1 VLKNRLIPIIIL
13 KDGLIVQS
21 FNFKRF
27 LPIGKL
33 KTAID
38 FFVNWDVDEIVIL
51 DIDATKQDRGP
62 KLEVIKQASRE
73 CFVPLTIGGGIR
85 SMGDIKDVLRSG
97 ADKISINTYAV
108 ENPKFI
114 TDAAVRFGN
123 QCITVSI
130 DVMKVSNQYNVFI
143 RNGKVDTGIEASD
156 WAKKLEFLG
165 AGEILINSIE
175 RDGSRKGYDL
185 KLLNLISSNVNI
197 PVIACGGVGDMR
209 HLVSGILDGRCQA
222 VAAANIFQHTEHSTI
237 AAKAIM
243 NKLGAQV
250 RLSSDVKYEDFDFDI
265 FGRPI

>member
-13 KDGLIVQS
+13 KDDLIVQS

-51 DIDATKQDRGP
+51 DIDATKQDRRP
-62 KLEVIKQASRE
+62 KLDVIMRASRE

-85 SMGDIKDVLRSG
+85 SVSDIKDVLRAG
-97 ADKISINTYAV
+97 ADKISINSYAV

-123 QCITVSI
+123 QSITVSI
-130 DVMKVSNQYNVFI
+130 DAMKVSNEYNVFI
-143 RNGKVDTGIEASD
+143 RNGKIDTGIKVSD
-156 WAKKLEFLG
+156 WAKKLERLG

-175 RDGSRKGYDL
+175 RDGSREGYDL

-197 PVIACGGVGDMR
+197 PVIACGGVGNMR
-209 HLVSGILDGRCQA
+209 HLVSGIVDGHCQA

-237 AAKAIM
+237 AAKAMM
-243 NKLGAQV
+243 NKLGAPV
-250 RLSSDVKYEDFDFDI
+250 RLSSDVKYENFDFDD

>member
-1 VLKNRLIPIIIL
+1 MLKNRLIPIIIL
-13 KDGLIVQS
+13 KDDLIVQS

-51 DIDATKQDRGP
+51 DIDATKQDRRP
-62 KLEVIKQASRE
+62 KLDVIKRASRE

-85 SMGDIKDVLRSG
+85 SVSDIKDVLRAG
-97 ADKISINTYAV
+97 ADKISINSYAV

-123 QCITVSI
+123 QSITVSI
-130 DVMKVSNQYNVFI
+130 DAMKVFEDYHVFI
-143 RNGKVDTGIEASD
+143 KNGKIDTGIKVSD
-156 WAKKLEFLG
+156 WAKKLERLG

-175 RDGSRKGYDL
+175 RDGSREGYDL

-197 PVIACGGVGDMR
+197 PVIACGGVGNMR
-209 HLVSGILDGRCQA
+209 HLVSGIVDGHCQA

-237 AAKAIM
+237 AAKAM
-243 NKLGAQV
+243 MKKLGAQV
-250 RLSSDVKYEDFDFDI
+250 RLSSDVKYENFDFDD